1 MASRRHVEDDPPI
14 GLPKNF
20 VRACLLLLVREQPS
34 HGYDLLERMKEMGV
48 GKADPGGLYRAL
60 RAMEQEGL
68 MRSVWQT
75 SEIGPARR
83 TYELTEEGEDWL
95 HAWAATLR
103 QGRNALDA
111 YLDRYDRMFERVEV
125 REV

>member
-1 MASRRHVEDDPPI
+1 MAKRKQDDESPV

-20 VRACLLLLVREQPS
+20 VRACLLLLIREAPS
-34 HGYDLLERMKEMGV
+34 HGYDLLERMRTMGIGRV
-48 GKADPGGLYRAL
+48 DPGGLYRAL

-68 MRSVWQT
+68 MRSAWQT

-83 TYELTEEGEDWL
+83 TYELTQEGEDWL

-103 QGRNALDA
+103 QAQGVLAG
-111 YLDRYDRMFERVEV
+111 YLERYDQIFTDPVPVEG
-125 REV
+125 